1 MSGAAG
7 PVAGDVPL
15 FSARLDE
22 LLDAIRRGE
31 APNAGRFCGYCF
43 TPLADRDACV
53 HCGRPTSHVPPV
65 ERVPN
70 EVLEMYRALRRRES
84 LVVNSFA
91 YLGLTIGVLLFV
103 AMVAVAVFYL
113 DAAWWFLTL
122 SIVVLLV
129 GGRVLAGILGGI
141 VGDNLGYRYARRK
154 LAEDWAAYQASRG
167 SRPNGDAAA
176 G

>member
-1 MSGAAG
+1 MSAEIPPDG
-7 PVAGDVPL
+7 VPL
-15 FSARLDE
+15 FSPRLDE
-22 LLDAIRRGE
+22 FLDAIRRGE

-43 TPLADRDACV
+43 TPLAERDTCS
-53 HCGRPTSHVPPV
+53 HCGRATKDTPPV
-65 ERVPN
+65 DRVPV

-91 YLGLTIGVLLFV
+91 YLGLTIGVGLFV

-113 DAAWWFLTL
+113 NAAWWFLTL

-154 LAEDWAAYQASRG
+154 LAEDWAAYEASRAAR
-167 SRPNGDAAA
+167 SR
-176 G
+176 

>member
-1 MSGAAG
+1 VNG
-7 PVAGDVPL
+7 PAQTIPPDGVPV

-22 LLDAIRRGE
+22 VLDAIRRGE
-31 APNAGRFCGYCF
+31 APNAGQFCGYCF
-43 TPLADRDACV
+43 TPLAGREACA
-53 HCGRPTSHVPPV
+53 HCGRATADVPPAD
-65 ERVPN
+65 RIPG

-91 YLGLTIGVLLFV
+91 YLGLTIGVALFV
-103 AMVAVAVFYL
+103 AMVAIAVFYL

-154 LAEDWAAYQASRG
+154 LAEDWAAYEASR
-167 SRPNGDAAA
+167 RPR
-176 G
+176 